1 MKRGTNLKSKKY
13 RYNFLDIF
21 VIKKTNL
28 FWKVVDYLSFKL
40 EKLGNLYE
48 KIISKNY
55 VRESKIF
62 DISESKNILHIGCGA
77 YPITTITLA
86 KFNGGNIVGIDK
98 NQKAVEKAD
107 YIIRKKGFID
117 RVKIEKGNG
126 ESYPVDKFDAI
137 IVSSCSIPKSKILEH
152 LFKSAKSD
160 CKIIIRESV
169 GPGKLVSTY
178 IDAYDGSISFIKR
191 IHNYTFPTFHWDSF
205 YLLKK

>member
-13 RYNFLDIF
+13 RYNFLDIL

-28 FWKVVDYLSFKL
+28 FWKVVDYLSYKL

-107 YIIRKKGFID
+107 YLIRKKGFID
-117 RVKIEKGNG
+117 RVKIEKGSG
-126 ESYPVDKFDAI
+126 ESYPVDKFDTI
-137 IVSSCSIPKSKILEH
+137 IVSSCSTPKSKILEN
-152 LFKSAKSD
+152 LFNSAKPD
-160 CKIIIRESV
+160 CKIIIRESF
-169 GPGKLVSTY
+169 GPGKLVSSY
-178 IDAYDGSISFIKR
+178 IDVYDGCISFVNR
-191 IHNYTFPTFHWDSF
+191 IHNYTFPTFRWDSF

>member
-1 MKRGTNLKSKKY
+1 MKLGTNLNSKIY
-13 RYNFLDIF
+13 RYNFLDIL

-28 FWKVVDYLSFKL
+28 FWKIVDHLSYKL

-48 KIISKNY
+48 KTISKNY
-55 VRESKIF
+55 VRESEIF
-62 DISESKNILHIGCGA
+62 DISASKNILHIGCGA

-107 YIIRKKGFID
+107 YIIRKKGLID

-137 IVSSCSIPKSKILEH
+137 IVSSCSTPKSKILEH
-152 LFKSAKSD
+152 LFNSAKSD

-178 IDAYDGSISFIKR
+178 IDAYDGSISFINR
-191 IHNYTFPTFHWDSF
+191 IHNYTFPTFRWDSF

>member
-1 MKRGTNLKSKKY
+1 MKHGSNINSKIY
-13 RYNFLDIF
+13 RYNFLDIL

-28 FWKVVDYLSFKL
+28 FWKVVDYLSYKL

-48 KIISKNY
+48 KTISKNY
-55 VRESKIF
+55 VRESEIF

-117 RVKIEKGNG
+117 RVKIEKGSG
-126 ESYPVDKFDAI
+126 ECYPVDKFDAI
-137 IVSSCSIPKSKILEH
+137 IVSSCSTPKSKILEH
-152 LFKSAKSD
+152 LFNSAKPD

-178 IDAYDGSISFIKR
+178 IDAYDGSISFINK
-191 IHNYTFPTFHWDSF
+191 IHNYNFPTFHWDSF

>member
-13 RYNFLDIF
+13 RYNFLDIL

-28 FWKVVDYLSFKL
+28 FWKVVDYLSYKL

-152 LFKSAKSD
+152 LFNSAKSD

-178 IDAYDGSISFIKR
+178 IDAYDSSISFIKR

>member
-13 RYNFLDIF
+13 RYNFWDIF

-107 YIIRKKGFID
+107 YINRKKGYID
-117 RVKIEKGNG
+117 RVKIEKGDG

-178 IDAYDGSISFIKR
+178 IDAYDGSISFINR